1 MASRD
6 RHPDRMSLL
15 LCPYPTAAH
24 GLNDALMHNP
34 TISTS
39 WVWEVHRGQGSRSQA
54 MPLRKLR
61 MNGKEEDRVTLMVTL
76 ELIGRCQG
84 ELPQPYALTNLSMIH

>member
-1 MASRD
+1 
-6 RHPDRMSLL
+6 
-15 LCPYPTAAH
+15 
-24 GLNDALMHNP
+24 
-34 TISTS
+34 
-39 WVWEVHRGQGSRSQA
+39 
-54 MPLRKLR
+54 